1 MISTVSSQTVL
12 KMIENASHFPP
23 SPLFFVY
30 VEKTFIHKNAK
41 SFWWILINW
50 FPDLSNNFVSYFSG
64 TPGFWSYKC
73 KRSSQVE
80 QLSVHQCGHIHPCLF
95 WVTLSS
101 HIHMNT
107 KHATLA
113 ALTCDCAVGSTIH
126 IYKYNGGGLQMWSPF
141 AFAALESGH
150 HLRDFQA
157 VLQ

>member
-1 MISTVSSQTVL
+1 MQTKQPSGAAQCPSVWAHSSLFILGDAQFHTVQ
-12 KMIENASHFPP
+12 
-23 SPLFFVY
+23 
-30 VEKTFIHKNAK
+30 
-41 SFWWILINW
+41 
-50 FPDLSNNFVSYFSG
+50 G
-64 TPGFWSYKC
+64 
-73 KRSSQVE
+73 R
-80 QLSVHQCGHIHPCLF
+80 
-95 WVTLSS
+95 